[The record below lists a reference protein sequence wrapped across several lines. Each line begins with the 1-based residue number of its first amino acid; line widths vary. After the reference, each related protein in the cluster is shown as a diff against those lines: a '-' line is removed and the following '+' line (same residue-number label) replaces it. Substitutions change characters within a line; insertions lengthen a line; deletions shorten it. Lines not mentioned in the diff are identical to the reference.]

1 MKIVIV
7 GGGKV
12 GNAICKELEE
22 YCDIVLIDS
31 DPDVVEMA
39 FSQYDIQ
46 AVVGNGADV
55 NIQREATVEN
65 ADIFLAVT
73 SSDELNLVSCIVAKE
88 LGVKYII
95 ARVRDP
101 EYRNSVDFI
110 RDRLGITAVI
120 NPEEEAAKKIA
131 QIMQYPTALGIETFA
146 DGQVHLVSVLIEENT
161 FLKDLTLK
169 EFDESFDGKL
179 HVRRIQYGASGAWST
194 VNLVR
199 TLRIRGCI
207 ACLSTTRIIHG

>member
-55 NIQREATVEN
+55 NIQREATVQN

-120 NPEEEAAKKIA
+120 NPEEEAAKKNSSNHAISYSFGYRN
-131 QIMQYPTALGIETFA
+131 ICGRSSPSCICINRRKYFFERSHLKGI
-146 DGQVHLVSVLIEENT
+146 
-161 FLKDLTLK
+161 
-169 EFDESFDGKL
+169 
-179 HVRRIQYGASGAWST
+179 R
-194 VNLVR
+194 
-199 TLRIRGCI
+199 
-207 ACLSTTRIIHG
+207 